1 MVLHYI
7 PKKLLCLA
15 LGFILHIKVV
25 GSALGPVIYTILLG
39 SALGFLLRTKLL
51 HSDFG
56 SLLHTKPPGLALG
69 SQRKCWSVVFTEF
82 S

>member
-56 SLLHTKPPGLALG
+56 SLATSYEATRLSSWVSKKMLVSGIH
-69 SQRKCWSVVFTEF
+69 
-82 S
+82 